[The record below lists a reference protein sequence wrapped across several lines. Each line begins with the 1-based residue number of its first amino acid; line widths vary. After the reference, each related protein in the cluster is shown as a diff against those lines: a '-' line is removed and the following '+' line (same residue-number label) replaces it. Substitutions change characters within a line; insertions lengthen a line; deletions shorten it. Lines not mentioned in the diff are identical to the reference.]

1 MCTDLQNNNQWWE
14 FPLKRAHWIN
24 TINTGLVCEIMALKI
39 RKHSPVHLNAWTTLS
54 CTPKTRQ
61 KTKLKSCAECKMY
74 RSWKN
79 LLLWGEAHTLF
90 QAVKGRGG
98 GKWKTANICR
108 TFHPFTSPPPN
119 TPQSSSC
126 KMTVS
131 TQNYRETRIEFR
143 SLTFEKFR
151 EVPRNFRGFRSAVL
165 RDDSTYLRAS
175 VNTL

>member
-39 RKHSPVHLNAWTTLS
+39 RKHSLVHLNAWTTLS

-61 KTKLKSCAECKMY
+61 KTKLKSCAECKVY
-74 RSWKN
+74 RSWNN

-90 QAVKGRGG
+90 QAVKGGG
-98 GKWKTANICR
+98 GGGD
-108 TFHPFTSPPPN
+108 PFTSPPN

-131 TQNYRETRIEFR
+131 TRNYRETRIEFR

-151 EVPRNFRGFRSAVL
+151 EIFEDFDPQF
-165 RDDSTYLRAS
+165 
-175 VNTL
+175 